1 MCGQDEVSRTALSF
15 PVDPALAPLLSD
27 PLGFLGECNN
37 RTREEF
43 RPPLF
48 LAVKLDLTFPF
59 EQEVSDSPV
68 TLTKAS

>member
-37 RTREEF
+37 RTREG
-43 RPPLF
+43 PPLF
-48 LAVKLDLTFPF
+48 LAVKLDLPF